1 MKFIKKIKD
10 SSGEELTI
18 YWQDNLVNCPALS
31 SFLRVYAELIDK
43 EFTNPFISWNNKN
56 RIVWAEN
63 SERVVGGIC
72 YEFLQ
77 DSKIGWIIL
86 SFTDPDFRGRGINGL
101 CHSIMEE
108 DIKNLGGSRISSL
121 VHIDNV
127 SRQRSAEK
135 VGLKPQFLRM
145 NKDLK

>member
-1 MKFIKKIKD
+1 MKLIKTVPTLT
-10 SSGEELTI
+10 GEIFKI
-18 YWQDNLVNCPALS
+18 YWQDTLVNCPALS

-43 EFTNPFISWNNKN
+43 EFTNPFITWNNKN

-63 SERVVGGIC
+63 SNQVVGGIC

-86 SFTDPDFRGRGINGL
+86 SFTDPDFRGQGINGL

-108 DIKNLGGSRISSL
+108 DIKSLGGLRISSL